1 MYMTFESMEEKIYQQ
16 YSVGMDEDVFLPVN
30 PVRSTGCLMA
40 SNLSMMKP
48 ILTFSLVGTV
58 ISKNGVLGIY
68 VNTGTRLSHRSS
80 LLVSVFT
87 YTFHR
92 SPDVGILE

>member
-1 MYMTFESMEEKIYQQ
+1 MHMTFESMEEKICQQ
-16 YSVGMDEDVFLPVN
+16 YSVGTDKDVFLPVS

-48 ILTFSLVGTV
+48 FLTVSLVGTV
-58 ISKNGVLGIY
+58 ISRNGVLGIY

-80 LLVSVFT
+80 ILVSMFT
-87 YTFHR
+87 YTLHR
-92 SPDVGILE
+92 SPDDGILE

>member
-1 MYMTFESMEEKIYQQ
+1 MYMTFESMEEKICQQ
-16 YSVGMDEDVFLPVN
+16 YSVGMEEDVFLPVN
-30 PVRSTGCLMA
+30 PVRSTGYLTA

-48 ILTFSLVGTV
+48 NLTVSLVGTL

-68 VNTGTRLSHRSS
+68 VNAGTRLSHRSS
-80 LLVSVFT
+80 PLVSMFT

-92 SPDVGILE
+92 SPYDGILE